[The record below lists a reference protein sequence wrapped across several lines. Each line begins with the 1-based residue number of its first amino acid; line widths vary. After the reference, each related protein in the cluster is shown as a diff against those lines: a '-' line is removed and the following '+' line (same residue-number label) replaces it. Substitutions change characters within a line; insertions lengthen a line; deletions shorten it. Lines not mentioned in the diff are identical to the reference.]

1 MSFCT
6 VPVRSAR
13 VDALLLAGHDEHGEH
28 RDDRAV
34 HGHRD
39 GHLAERDAVE
49 QDLHVLDRVD
59 GDARLADIAGNARV
73 VAVVAA
79 VGGEIEGD
87 GQALLAGGEVAPV
100 EGVGFLRRR
109 EAGILPDRPRPPGI
123 HGRLDAAREGR
134 EARQLVRRALR
145 QVVRRVERRDGDAL
159 RRLPVEFGGIA
170 ALEFLAG
177 QVQPVA
183 FGLAHFSNS
192 MITASTASERAD
204 LDGDFGDGAGLSRRA
219 ARFPSSSPR

>member
-1 MSFCT
+1 MNSLRMSFCT

-13 VDALLLAGHDEHGEH
+13 VDALLLAGDDEHGEH

-39 GHLAERDAVE
+39 GHLAKRDAVE

-59 GDARLADIAGNARV
+59 GDARLADIAGDARM

-87 GQALLAGGEVAPV
+87 GQPLLAGGEVAAV

-109 EAGILPDRPRPPGI
+109 EARILPDRPRPAGI
-123 HGRLDAAREGR
+123 HGGADAARERR
-134 EARQLVRRALR
+134 EAGQFFRRALR
-145 QVVRRVERRDGDAL
+145 QVLRRIERRHRDAL
-159 RRLPVEFGGIA
+159 RRLPLAFLHLV
-170 ALEFLAG
+170 ALIDGKRDDQAR
-177 QVQPVA
+177 
-183 FGLAHFSNS
+183 H
-192 MITASTASERAD
+192 RAEQQ
-204 LDGDFGDGAGLSRRA
+204 A
-219 ARFPSSSPR
+219 